1 MIYWTLFLEFAKIGL
16 MAFGGGY
23 ATLPLIQQT
32 TVYAY
37 PWMTEQEFVDL
48 VTISQMTPGPIFLN
62 AATFVGCK
70 VAGPA
75 GGIVATLGAVT
86 PSCILVSILAFLYL
100 RHRNLSFV
108 QHMLT
113 FLRPVV
119 VGLIAAAVAV
129 ILGMTL
135 FHGDTPSL
143 RSLDLLCL
151 SIAALAF
158 AVLRLRKGANPIL
171 VMLAGGVITLALHLL
186 AWV

>member
-37 PWMTEQEFVDL
+37 PWLTEQEFVDL

-62 AATFVGCK
+62 TAIFVGCK
-70 VAGPA
+70 LAGPV
-75 GGIVATLGAVT
+75 GGAIAALGAVT

-108 QHMLT
+108 QHALA

-129 ILGMTL
+129 ILSMAL
-135 FHGDTPSL
+135 FHGGAPSL
-143 RSLDLLCL
+143 HSLDLVRLG
-151 SIAALAF
+151 IAALAF
-158 AVLRLRKGANPIL
+158 AVLRLRKGTNPIL
-171 VMLAGGVITLALHLL
+171 VMLAGGVITLVLHLV
-186 AWV
+186 A